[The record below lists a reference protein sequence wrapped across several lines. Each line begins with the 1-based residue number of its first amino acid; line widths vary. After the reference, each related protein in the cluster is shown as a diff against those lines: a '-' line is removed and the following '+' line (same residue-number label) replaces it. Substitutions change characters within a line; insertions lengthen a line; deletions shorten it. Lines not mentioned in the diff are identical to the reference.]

1 MIGTCS
7 MLTNGNLADSWVH
20 WVSGCKTLL
29 LGVCLKLWV
38 LDLWTSIIHNDF
50 VSYIPQ
56 LLILRIS
63 PWILQ
68 FACRIFLPG
77 ALEMDI
83 FHYWRQEGKLQQAR
97 RIAPEWS
104 QYDEEL
110 QKIIDTLE
118 ALKVL
123 GSSCKW
129 CLFCSPED
137 RMARRHLKN
146 PHMGVVQ
153 SILLGLGQT
162 LGTSLANILR
172 LRRK

>member
-1 MIGTCS
+1 

-20 WVSGCKTLL
+20 WVSRCKTLL
-29 LGVCLKLWV
+29 LGVCLNLWV
-38 LDLWTSIIHNDF
+38 LNLWTSIIHNDL

-56 LLILRIS
+56 LLVLRIS

-68 FACRIFLPG
+68 FACRIFLLGGTWNGHLPL
-77 ALEMDI
+77 A
-83 FHYWRQEGKLQQAR
+83 FQEGKLQQAR

-123 GSSCKW
+123 GSNGFKLQMVFW

-137 RMARRHLKN
+137 RMARQHLKN

-153 SILLGLGQT
+153 SIVLGLGQ
-162 LGTSLANILR
+162 NYDVLR